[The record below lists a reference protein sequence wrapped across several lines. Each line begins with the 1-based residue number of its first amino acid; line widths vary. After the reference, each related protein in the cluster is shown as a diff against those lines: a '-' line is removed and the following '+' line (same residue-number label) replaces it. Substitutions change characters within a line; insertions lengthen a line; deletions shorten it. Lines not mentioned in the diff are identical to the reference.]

1 MASKPSG
8 IAREAATLGNVL
20 AAGVFLGAVAPFVRR
35 AVEAGVAGEQPA
47 ALIGAALLGAVAADL
62 ASGVVHWACD
72 TFFAEDT
79 PVIGRA
85 LIFPFRE
92 HHRDPLA
99 LTRRTFL
106 RLSSSNFLGSTG
118 VLALVWCLGTSIGV
132 AASPLFDVWAT
143 TLTGSLAVTNQIHK
157 WAHSPRV
164 PRPIAWLQAGR
175 LILTPSGHHRHH
187 ATGVGAFCITTG
199 WLNPALDRLAAFAV
213 LERMIDA
220 LGRKRLGALH
230 AAGREI
236 AQ

>member
-92 HHRDPLA
+92 DHRDPLHA
-99 LTRRTFL
+99 AVEEPVRRL
-106 RLSSSNFLGSTG
+106 
-118 VLALVWCLGTSIGV
+118 
-132 AASPLFDVWAT
+132 DE
-143 TLTGSLAVTNQIHK
+143 Q
-157 WAHSPRV
+157 
-164 PRPIAWLQAGR
+164 QAG
-175 LILTPSGHHRHH
+175 HRPPRDLRVRRWRRP
-187 ATGVGAFCITTG
+187 GF
-199 WLNPALDRLAAFAV
+199 
-213 LERMIDA
+213 
-220 LGRKRLGALH
+220 
-230 AAGREI
+230 AGRSG
-236 AQ
+236 

>member
-8 IAREAATLGNVL
+8 IAREAATLGNVV
-20 AAGVFLGAVAPFVRR
+20 AAGVFLAAIAPFVYR
-35 AVEAGVAGEQPA
+35 AVEAGITGDQPA

-62 ASGVVHWACD
+62 ASGLVHWACD

-85 LIFPFRE
+85 LILPFRE

-106 RLSSSNFLGSTG
+106 RVSASNFLGSTG
-118 VLALVWCLGTSIGV
+118 VLAVVWLLGTSIGV

-143 TLTGSLAVTNQIHK
+143 ILTGSLAVTNQIHK
-157 WAHSPRV
+157 WAHLPHV
-164 PRPIAWLQAGR
+164 PRPIVWLQTVR
-175 LILTPSGHHRHH
+175 LILTPAGHDQHH
-187 ATGVGAFCITTG
+187 ATGAGAFCITTG
-199 WLNPALDRLAAFAV
+199 WLNPALDRLAAFAA

-220 LGRKRLGALH
+220 LGRRRLAPLH
-230 AAGREI
+230 ADGRR
-236 AQ
+236 